1 MVVIYNFR
9 REAILRGFLKEN
21 TMDPRVR
28 RTERI
33 KKRRELTLNA
43 RWCLIVIRREAY
55 PAKMRAIFKYYVIR
69 EKGSTTA
76 RKTDNR
82 QQKST
87 QRAQSHSVDN
97 KCVRQW

>member
-9 REAILRGFLKEN
+9 REAILRGFQKEG

-43 RWCLIVIRREAY
+43 RWCFITIRREAC
-55 PAKMRAIFKYYVIR
+55 PVRMKSIFKYYVIR
-69 EKGSTTA
+69 EKSSATA
-76 RKTDNR
+76 RKTDNK

-87 QRAQSHSVDN
+87 QRAQSHNVEN
-97 KCVRQW
+97 NCVRQW